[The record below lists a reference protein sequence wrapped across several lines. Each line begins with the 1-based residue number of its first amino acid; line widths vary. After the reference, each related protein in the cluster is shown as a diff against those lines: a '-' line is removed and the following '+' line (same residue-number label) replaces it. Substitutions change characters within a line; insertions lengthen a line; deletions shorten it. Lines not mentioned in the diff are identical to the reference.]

1 MPTTTKMKNNSSKQ
15 PGNRMFRMPATVK
28 KKLVAGVILLAFL
41 VTGTGASLFWVQE
54 PASAA
59 ASQAVKSD
67 AKPADLNDSAEVAA
81 FVDKVMKSNMDLFEI
96 PGAVISI
103 VKDDKVLFSKGYGHS
118 NIEKDAPI
126 EPETSM
132 FRIASTTKLFTW
144 TAVMQL
150 VEQGKL
156 DLDTDINTYLKSMKI
171 PDTYLKPIT
180 LRDLMTHT
188 AGFEEGGM
196 GYQITTD
203 EKKLPGSISETLTE
217 HMLARVRPPGEVVS
231 YSNYGATLAGLIVEE
246 VSGMPYNDYIQKNI
260 FDALDMNYATVQEPI
275 PASLDPYKVL
285 GYASENKKF
294 VNKPTT
300 FEAGFRPA
308 GSGTVSALDMSHFM
322 IAHLN
327 DGSYGNKQILK
338 PETAKLMHS
347 TAFQFDKRLPDMAL
361 GFFELN
367 VNGQHVISHGGAD
380 TLFITE
386 LYLVPEEQIG
396 IFVSYSGGNGDDAK
410 AGMLQAFFDHYFPAP
425 EVKLP
430 ASPSEVDVQKYA
442 GSYKFTRRNFS
453 HIDKFFSL
461 LTEINVSVSD
471 NQLSIGQGEEQM
483 LYVPIEENL
492 FQQVGGPNQMA
503 FRTNESGEPTEMMLD
518 FLPGLP
524 LERTQLID
532 QSKFWLSLLG
542 ISFVLFIS
550 VLIGYAFR
558 VRSVNKMEKPKKRAV
573 WLLVVTAGWALITCV
588 LTITEVMNM
597 DTLER
602 LSHISNSVKIFL
614 IMPIIFVGLT
624 IALLLCTFQV
634 WKNKYWTVFKRVY
647 YTLIVLGAVALSLFF
662 YHWNL
667 LGWQFG

>member
-1 MPTTTKMKNNSSKQ
+1 MPTT
-15 PGNRMFRMPATVK
+15 AK
-28 KKLVAGVILLAFL
+28 KKLIKSLILLVFL
-41 VTGTGASLFWVQE
+41 VIGTGSSLFCGQE
-54 PASAA
+54 PISAA
-59 ASQAVKSD
+59 LSETTSQAVKPN
-67 AKPADLNDSAEVAA
+67 AAPVDLNDSAEVAT
-81 FVDKVMKSNMDLFEI
+81 FVDKVMKSNMDLFKI

-103 VKDDKVLFSKGYGHS
+103 VKDDKILFSKGYGHS
-118 NIEKDAPI
+118 NIEKGVPI
-126 EPETSM
+126 DPETSM

-156 DLDTDINTYLKSMKI
+156 DLDTDVNTYLKSVKI
-171 PDTYLKPIT
+171 PDTFLKPIT

-203 EKKLPGSISETLTE
+203 EKELPGSISETLTE
-217 HMLARVRPPGEVVS
+217 HILARVRPPAEVAS
-231 YSNYGATLAGLIVEE
+231 YSNYGAALAGLIVEE
-246 VSGMPYNDYIQKNI
+246 VSGMPYNDYIQNNI
-260 FDALDMNYATVQEPI
+260 FTELDMKYATVQEPI

-285 GYASENKKF
+285 GYAYENKKF
-294 VNKPTT
+294 VNKPPP

-308 GSGTVSALDMSHFM
+308 GSGSVSALDMAHFM

-338 PETAKLMHS
+338 PETTQLMHS
-347 TAFQFDKRLPDMAL
+347 PAFQFDKRLPGMAL
-361 GFFELN
+361 GFSELN

-380 TLFITE
+380 TQFITE
-386 LYLVPEEQIG
+386 LYLVPDEQIG
-396 IFVSYSGGNGDDAK
+396 IFVSYSGGRGEEAA
-410 AGMLQAFFDHYFPAP
+410 AGMLHSFFDHYFPALEAELP
-425 EVKLP
+425 ESSSNI
-430 ASPSEVDVQKYA
+430 ADSIQKYA

-461 LTEINVSVSD
+461 LTELNVSVSD
-471 NQLSIGQGEEQM
+471 NQLSIGKGEERM
-483 LYVPIEENL
+483 LFVPIEENL
-492 FQQVGGPNQMA
+492 FQQVGGPNQIA

-524 LERTQLID
+524 LERAQLID

-542 ISFVLFIS
+542 ISLILFIS
-550 VLIGYAFR
+550 VLIGFAFGAR
-558 VRSVNKMEKPKKRAV
+558 RVNKMEKPKKHAV
-573 WLLVVTAGWALITCV
+573 WLLVVTSGWALITCV

-602 LSHISNSVKIFL
+602 LSHIPNSVKIFL

-624 IALLLCTFQV
+624 ITLLLSTIKI
-634 WKNKYWTVFKRVY
+634 WKDKYWTVFKRMN
-647 YTLIVLGAVALSLFF
+647 YTLVVLGAIALSLFF